1 MVSVCRDTME
11 VKQLPRPKGV
21 KNKSPAPVQ
30 ITAEQLLREARE
42 RQEPEITPSKHSITD
57 STELSE
63 YRLRRRKEFE
73 DRVSRG
79 GRSDVQVW
87 VNYARWEE
95 SQKDYARSRSVWE
108 RALKDH
114 HRNHALWVKY
124 AESEMKNKL
133 VNSARNVWDRAVNL
147 LPRVDQLWYKYSHME
162 EMLGNIAGARQIF
175 ERWMNWSPDQQGWLS
190 FAKFELRYNE
200 TERARS
206 IYERFLLCHPKPSS
220 FIIVA
225 EFEVKCGE
233 VARARDVYE
242 RAMEKLEQEE
252 DYEEAEMFYS
262 AFAEFE
268 QGCKEFERARV
279 IYKFALDHIPQGR
292 AEELYTRFIA
302 FEKLHGDKQGIE
314 DAIVG
319 RTRLRYQEP
328 ARNINYDS
336 LLEEEE
342 EETFFVQDARRCNK
356 HKFF

>member
-1 MVSVCRDTME
+1 MTESMIESVPGLAGFLLKREQQQKKDKNTKVSVCE
-11 VKQLPRPKGV
+11 KESKLPRPTRV
-21 KNKSPAPVQ
+21 KNKSPEAVQ

-42 RQEPEITPSKHSITD
+42 RQEPEVLPSEHSITD
-57 STELSE
+57 STELSD

-95 SQKDYARSRSVWE
+95 SQKDYARARSVWE

-124 AESEMKNKL
+124 AESEMKNKF
-133 VNSARNVWDRAVNL
+133 VNSARHVWDRAVYL
-147 LPRVDQLWYKYSHME
+147 LPRVDLLWYKYSHME

-206 IYERFLLCHPKPSS
+206 IYERFFLCHPKASS
-220 FIIVA
+220 FIRYA

-233 VARARDVYE
+233 VSRARDVYE
-242 RAMEKLEQEE
+242 RAMEKLEGG
-252 DYEEAEMFYS
+252 YEEAEMLYL

-268 QGCKEFERARV
+268 QGCNEFQRARV
-279 IYKFALDHIPQGR
+279 IYKFALDHIPIGR

-302 FEKLHGDKQGIE
+302 FEKQHGDKQGIE

-319 RTRLRYQEP
+319 R
-328 ARNINYDS
+328 
-336 LLEEEE
+336 
-342 EETFFVQDARRCNK
+342 RRTL
-356 HKFF
+356 